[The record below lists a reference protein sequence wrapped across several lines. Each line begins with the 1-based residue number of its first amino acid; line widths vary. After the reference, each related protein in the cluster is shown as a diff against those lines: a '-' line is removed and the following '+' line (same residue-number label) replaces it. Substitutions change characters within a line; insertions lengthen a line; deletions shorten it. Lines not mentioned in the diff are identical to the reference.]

1 MQLCDWKDGL
11 RVGYRAPY
19 DAKNTNAAPMHFEE
33 VRGELLL
40 QLDFGFKV
48 RGR

>member
-1 MQLCDWKDGL
+1 MSKWVEVYGALYG
-11 RVGYRAPY
+11 
-19 DAKNTNAAPMHFEE
+19 AKNPNTNANAAPMHFEK